1 MPAGIN
7 AKGKTMNN
15 RKQKAVMTILAMLL
29 CLSLGIGLT
38 YAFFTDVVKNKG
50 NNIMSGEIDVD
61 LELLHESGNWY
72 PVSDAI
78 FQEGQDNEDDEDYD
92 DDEDYEDDEDDDY
105 YDDEEENYVG
115 IFNYDNWE
123 PGFTEVKL
131 LRVANKGDFALEW
144 RLRIIIHCKVTA
156 LANAIDVYVKMG
168 DEQFDS
174 IQKTDFTAIEY
185 GSSTADGWKKV
196 GTLAEFFKNAQN
208 DVNGTLAKA
217 EYDYFGI
224 ALHMREDAGNEY
236 QGLSIDNF
244 EIKIEAIQLN
254 HESDALG
261 SDYDEEPEYP
271 DPLDDLVF
279 TLRTDPETGEQYY
292 SVSSYNGPFQGW
304 DDPNADEYWREMHY
318 QYVTIPST
326 YNGLPVKEIDAYAF
340 YDREVVSVE
349 IPSSIIKIGDE
360 AFIYCQYL
368 TEVNIPS
375 TVTTIPYGAFL
386 GCTSLEKITIPN
398 SVTEIGESAFAD
410 CRSLKQIQIPD
421 SVTTIGEGA
430 FLWCDS
436 LETIVIP
443 DSVTNLGTHVFMW
456 CQSLVNVTLPS
467 NLTTISGYMF
477 HYCTSLKT
485 IDIPASVT
493 TIEDRAFSG
502 AGFETFA
509 IPNTVTSIGY
519 GILSGCPN
527 LTSVTVPGSIQHIS
541 DEAFGGCLNL
551 EYIIL
556 NEGVQSI
563 GSNAFYAN
571 FALKEVV
578 IPASVTTISEDS
590 IFSPFDIYEYPDG
603 TACYNIKY
611 LGTGQQWILSRLGSQ
626 LESPFNSYYG
636 CYWTYKITCSDG
648 EIFTLSN
655 YYPYYY

>member
-1 MPAGIN
+1 
-7 AKGKTMNN
+7 MNN

-92 DDEDYEDDEDDDY
+92 DDEYYEDDEDDGY

-115 IFNYDNWE
+115 IFHYDNWE

-131 LRVANKGDFALEW
+131 LRVVNNGDFALEW

-254 HESDALG
+254 HESDAIG

-304 DDPNADEYWREMHY
+304 DDPNADEYWHDMHY

-398 SVTEIGESAFAD
+398 SVTEIGESAFSSCA
-410 CRSLKQIQIPD
+410 SLKEIQIPD
-421 SVTTIGEGA
+421 SVTVIGPSA
-430 FLWCDS
+430 FSDCSS

-443 DSVTNLGTHVFMW
+443 ETVTSLDTYALFAWCSNLVD
-456 CQSLVNVTLPS
+456 VTLPS
-467 NLTTISGYMF
+467 HVTHLSYYMF
-477 HYCTSLKT
+477 DGCYSLKT
-485 IDIPASVT
+485 TEFLNGI
-493 TIEDRAFSG
+493 
-502 AGFETFA
+502 
-509 IPNTVTSIGY
+509 TSIGEYALANTGIESLVIPSSVTELGENAFY
-519 GILSGCPN
+519 GN
-527 LTSVTVPGSIQHIS
+527 ERLTSVTIPGSIQCIPSH
-541 DEAFGGCLNL
+541 AFSYCSNL
-551 EYIIL
+551 EYVVL
-556 NEGVQSI
+556 EDGVQTI
-563 GSNAFYAN
+563 DEYAFYGDESI
-571 FALKEVV
+571 KEFVL
-578 IPASVTTISEDS
+578 PTSVTTISAYA
-590 IFSPFDIYEYPDG
+590 FSCSYDFYVPTIY
-603 TACYNIKY
+603 NVKY
-611 LGTGQQWILSRLGSQ
+611 LGTSAQFISSGLGNQ
-626 LESPFNSYYG
+626 VYVMVYDYCYG
-636 CYWTYKITCSDG
+636 YVTYNIHCSDDQILTYTNVYG
-648 EIFTLSN
+648 
-655 YYPYYY
+655 YD